1 MSMKI
6 IRKNINFETKQDP
19 GRPRAFWVTGSTEDI
34 DRDGDRILSSGWHF
48 ENFLKNP
55 VIPWA
60 HMYQQPP
67 VAKALDV
74 KVIDK
79 KLKLLIQFATAEEY
93 AFADTIYRLYKG
105 KYLNAFSVGFSSIRS
120 ERVERTINGQKRSGY
135 DFIENELWEV
145 SACTVPSNPNALA
158 EAKQK
163 GIITPGE
170 LEGLQTRGASS
181 GTISLTKDETILIAK
196 TCSRLVTEKIGKV
209 IDRRL
214 KYHLGIID

>member
-1 MSMKI
+1 MKL
-6 IRKNINFETKQDP
+6 IRKNINFETKQEP
-19 GRPRAFWVTGSTEDI
+19 GQPRAFWVTGSTEDI
-34 DRDGDRILSSGWHF
+34 DRDGDRILSSGWQF

-60 HMYQQPP
+60 HIYNQPP

-79 KLKLLIQFATAEEY
+79 KLRLHIQFATAEEY

-105 KYLNAFSVGFSSIRS
+105 KYLNAFSVGFHPIRS
-120 ERVERTINGQKRSGY
+120 ERVERTVNGQKRAGY

-145 SACTVPSNPNALA
+145 SAVTVPSNPNALA

-163 GIITPGE
+163 GVISPHE
-170 LEGLQTRGASS
+170 FEGLRTS
-181 GTISLTKDETILIAK
+181 GGSEGVGSLTRDDVILIGE
-196 TCSRLVTEKIGKV
+196 TCSRLIREKIRKS
-209 IDRRL
+209 INDRL
-214 KYHLGIID
+214 KYHLGIVD